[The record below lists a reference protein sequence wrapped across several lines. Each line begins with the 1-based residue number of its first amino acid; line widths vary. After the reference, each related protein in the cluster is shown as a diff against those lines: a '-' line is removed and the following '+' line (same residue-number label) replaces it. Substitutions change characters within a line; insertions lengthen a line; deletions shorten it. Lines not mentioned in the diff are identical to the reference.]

1 MTLMIL
7 IFAAIQLFGI
17 GILGEYIGR
26 LFEETKRRPPYL
38 VDAMIN
44 FPDQAPSFP
53 GERRSRNST

>member
-1 MTLMIL
+1 MIPY
-7 IFAAIQLFGI
+7 FAAIQLFGI

-44 FPDQAPSFP
+44 FPDQVRLLFP
-53 GERRSRNST
+53 ARAQPERTSL